1 MRVFAKSAMAIGLAG
16 GMALAAMSAAN
27 ADYYSYGYGAYAYA
41 PGYGAYAYAPGY
53 GAYAYAP
60 GYRARAYAPGYG
72 AYAYAPGYRYDRMG
86 DLYTTQSW
94 PPHHDPGA
102 GYNSNTLSPFK
113 DRKMQAYDY

>member
-1 MRVFAKSAMAIGLAG
+1 MRVFAKSAMIAGLAG
-16 GMALAAMSAAN
+16 GLAMAAIGAAN
-27 ADYYSYGYGAYAYA
+27 AEYYGPYGYSYGYGAYAYA

-60 GYRARAYAPGYG
+60 GYAAPVQ
-72 AYAYAPGYRYDRMG
+72 PGYRAYGYNG

-102 GYNSNTLSPFK
+102 GYNSNTLSPYK
-113 DRKMQAYDY
+113 DRTLQGYDY